1 MAYYT
6 DEELKGL
13 GLGACGSNVRLST
26 RAALHNANNIR
37 IGDHVRI
44 DDYCVLSAGVG
55 GIDIGNFVHVAV
67 FVSLIGA
74 GRIYLQDF
82 CGLSARVS
90 VYSSNDDY
98 SGAHLTGPNVPG
110 EFTDV
115 THAPVIIGRHA
126 IIGAGSVILPGMT
139 LEDGVAV
146 GAMTL
151 VNKPC
156 RAFGIYLGTPAR
168 RVGDRKQ
175 TLLELERQFLGR
187 LDSAK
192 PPE

>member
-6 DEELKGL
+6 DEELKAL
-13 GLGACGSNVRLST
+13 GLGACGSNVKLST
-26 RAALHNANNIR
+26 RASLYNATNIR
-37 IGDHVRI
+37 IGDNVRI

-55 GIDIGNFVHVAV
+55 GIDIGNFVHVGV

-82 CGLSARVS
+82 CGLSARVC
-90 VYSSNDDY
+90 VYSSSDDY
-98 SGAHLTGPNVPG
+98 GGAHLTNPNVPV
-110 EFTDV
+110 EFTNV
-115 THAPVIIGRHA
+115 THADVIIGRHA

-139 LEDGVAV
+139 LEDGAAV
-146 GAMTL
+146 GALTL
-151 VNKPC
+151 VTKPC
-156 RAFGIYLGTPAR
+156 GAFGIYFGTPAR
-168 RVGDRKQ
+168 RIGNRKQ

-192 PPE
+192 PPA